1 MPEQTLTLVGCGAMG
16 GALLR
21 GWLKA
26 SDQTITSYHIITP
39 RQDSADPFLQDT
51 RVEWDAFLAP
61 EFRLSG
67 VVIFALKPQVLQKVL
82 HDYALLIPQDSLI
95 ITIAAGLELSF
106 YQKFF
111 PKNPIVRAMPN
122 TPASVNGGIS
132 ALYPSPKVT
141 ADHKRLA
148 ESLFSAVGK
157 TLWVDSD
164 EDIDRATAISGC
176 GPAYVY
182 LLGEMLSKGAQEI
195 GLTPEQGDLLA
206 RQTLIGA
213 GAYLDASPKTMSE
226 LRQNV
231 TSPGGMTEAALKV
244 LLENHAFATL
254 IEEAVKA
261 AMERADQLK
270 G

>member
-1 MPEQTLTLVGCGAMG
+1 MPEKTLTLVGCGAMG

-26 SDQTITSYHIITP
+26 SSQAVDRYHVITP
-39 RQDSADPFLQDT
+39 RQDSADSFLQDP
-51 RVEWDAFLAP
+51 RVEWDAFLSP

-67 VVIFALKPQVLQKVL
+67 VVVFALKPQVLQKVL
-82 HDYALLIPQDSLI
+82 HEYALLIPHDSLI

-111 PKNPIVRAMPN
+111 PKNPIIRVMPN

-132 ALYPSPKVT
+132 ALYASPNVT
-141 ADHKRLA
+141 PDQRTLA
-148 ESLFSAVGK
+148 ESLFNAVGK
-157 TLWVDSD
+157 TVWVNSD
-164 EDIDRATAISGC
+164 ADIDRVTAISGC
-176 GPAYVY
+176 GPAYFY
-182 LLGEMLSKGAQEI
+182 LLGEMLSKGAQKI

-206 RQTLIGA
+206 RQTLIGT

-244 LLENHAFATL
+244 LLENNDFATL
-254 IEEAVKA
+254 IEEAVQA
-261 AMERADQLK
+261 AMDRADQLK